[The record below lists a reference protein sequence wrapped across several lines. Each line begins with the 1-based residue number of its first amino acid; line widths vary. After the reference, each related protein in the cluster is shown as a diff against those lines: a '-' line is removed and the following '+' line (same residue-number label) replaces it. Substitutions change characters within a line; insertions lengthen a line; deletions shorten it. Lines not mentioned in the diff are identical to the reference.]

1 MKWMMAFALAAVPGA
16 ALAGS
21 YRVVLAP
28 PAGGK
33 LLTGHAGVQAADDR
47 TQTALVRLIAPGNE
61 VKQRGTVR
69 VLVMNLGARPF
80 EFGPDQVRLT
90 LGDGTVL
97 RPVPVD
103 TMEKGRVLVEREN
116 GRAAATDMHNKNSLD
131 SLAGQAATG
140 VPRGRSPA
148 LQARARRRPG
158 RRKAMT
164 GAATCSSCP
173 AGQTL
178 DAIYQILVPLTVD
191 PAKAWG
197 GYYVFELPKV
207 AFAPKGG
214 PAAEASSFARAPR
227 SIASLHADVEIGAS
241 RRCVSFAQ

>member
-1 MKWMMAFALAAVPGA
+1 MKWMLAVALVAVPGA

-33 LLTGHAGVQAADDR
+33 LLIGHAGVQAADDR

-97 RPVPVD
+97 RPVPVE

-116 GRAAATDMHNKNSLD
+116 SRAAATDMHNKSSLD
-131 SLAGQAATG
+131 SLAAQATTG
-140 VPRGRSPA
+140 VTPRSIVSVASPTAPSVGPSAGHDRRSDMFELPGGR
-148 LQARARRRPG
+148 
-158 RRKAMT
+158 
-164 GAATCSSCP
+164 
-173 AGQTL
+173 TL
-178 DAIYQILVPLTVD
+178 DAIYQILIPLTVD

-197 GYYVFELPKV
+197 GYYVFDLPKA
-207 AFAPKGG
+207 AFARRADQPLNIIVRTGG
-214 PAAEASSFARAPR
+214 EDHRFNAT
-227 SIASLHADVEIGAS
+227 LKWK
-241 RRCVSFAQ
+241 

>member
-1 MKWMMAFALAAVPGA
+1 MKWMLAFALVAVPGA

-21 YRVVLAP
+21 YRVVLVA

-90 LGDGTVL
+90 LGDGTLL
-97 RPVPVD
+97 RPVPVE

-116 GRAAATDMHNKNSLD
+116 SRAAATDMHNKSSLD
-131 SLAGQAATG
+131 SLAAQGDARG
-140 VPRGRSPA
+140 LPRGRSSA
-148 LQARARRRPG
+148 LQARPRRRLGHRPG
-158 RRKAMT
+158 TT
-164 GAATCSSCP
+164 GAATCSSCR
-173 AGQTL
+173 AGGRSTRS
-178 DAIYQILVPLTVD
+178 TR
-191 PAKAWG
+191 
-197 GYYVFELPKV
+197 
-207 AFAPKGG
+207 
-214 PAAEASSFARAPR
+214 SSFR
-227 SIASLHADVEIGAS
+227 
-241 RRCVSFAQ
+241 

>member
-1 MKWMMAFALAAVPGA
+1 MKWMLAVALAAVPGA

-33 LLTGHAGVQAADDR
+33 LLVGHAGVQAADER
-47 TQTALVRLIAPGNE
+47 TQTALVRVIAPGNE

-116 GRAAATDMHNKNSLD
+116 GRAAAIDFGNRNNLD

-140 VPRGRSPA
+140 VTPRSGASPSAPAARPSRDNDRRSDMFE
-148 LQARARRRPG
+148 LPG
-158 RRKAMT
+158 
-164 GAATCSSCP
+164 
-173 AGQTL
+173 GQTL
-178 DAIYQILVPLTVD
+178 DAIYQILVPLPVD
-191 PAKAWG
+191 PGKAWG
-197 GYYVFELPKV
+197 GYYVFDLPKA
-207 AFAPKGG
+207 AFARRADQPLSIVVRTG
-214 PAAEASSFARAPR
+214 PEEHRFNAT
-227 SIASLHADVEIGAS
+227 LKWK
-241 RRCVSFAQ
+241 